1 MLQTTKRLARLSGLK
16 PSPWNLTTSG
26 TSNPDDDDRWGGAIP
41 HKLNKMKVAR
51 KIKIE

>member
-26 TSNPDDDDRWGGAIP
+26 TSNPDDDDGAIP